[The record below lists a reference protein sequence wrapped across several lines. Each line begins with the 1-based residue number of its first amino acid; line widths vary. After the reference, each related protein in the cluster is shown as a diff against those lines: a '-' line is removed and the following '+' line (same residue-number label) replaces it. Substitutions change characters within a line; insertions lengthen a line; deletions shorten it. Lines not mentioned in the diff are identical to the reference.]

1 LARKAEIEGWLQQS
15 TVDRTLFGAN
25 KIWRFRQDLKSVKLE
40 LVGLDAHGDPLN
52 VLKKDIKRIIIEQM
66 CVEFT
71 LSHVDYYTESNNNYV
86 GFDRPKLAMALG
98 NCSLDYGSH
107 AEKFQRS
114 QTNFWVQVVYKKIKK
129 LHATNMKDITYL
141 TKLIQLFTICKNTK
155 LESIWTVFCY
165 QYPKICHKIIA
176 DSAPEDHADLWQ
188 IYNKNLPI
196 VNALL
201 DIEYSLR
208 SGCIEE
214 FLEYSVWLFYEFHW
228 ETLDLKL
235 NLLQRALAVLILSGN
250 PKRDVNLPASLC
262 KLLSDPAMFGA
273 TSIIGG
279 ATYLLTGF
287 NMAGCNEK
295 AWVPELLK
303 TLDKFVVDNCGSV
316 QSYRW
321 AFDEIFAALK
331 QNGYE
336 KDYKKE
342 ISDLKDTYE
351 AFLMGKVGYKGQKM
365 MRVKQRQRIVD
376 PKLCLAKYEKLIN
389 TGYKSIGS
397 VIYLKNKLKR
407 SLL

>member
-1 LARKAEIEGWLQQS
+1 
-15 TVDRTLFGAN
+15 
-25 KIWRFRQDLKSVKLE
+25 LE

-52 VLKKDIKRIIIEQM
+52 VLKKDIKRRIIEQM

-71 LSHVDYYTESNNNYV
+71 LSHVDYYTDSNHNYV
-86 GFDRPKLAMALG
+86 GFDRPKLARALG
-98 NCSLDYGSH
+98 NCSLDYGYH
-107 AEKFQRS
+107 AENFQRS

-129 LHATNMKDITYL
+129 LHATNMKDFTYL
-141 TKLIQLFTICKNTK
+141 TKLVQLFTICKNTK

-165 QYPKICHKIIA
+165 EYPKTCLKIIA
-176 DSAPEDHADLWQ
+176 DSAPEDHADLWK
-188 IYNKNLPI
+188 IYNKNFPI

-228 ETLDLKL
+228 ENFNLKY

-250 PKRDVNLPASLC
+250 PTRDVNLPASLC

-273 TSIIGG
+273 TSILGD

-287 NMAGCNEK
+287 NMVGCNEK

-303 TLDKFVVDNCGSV
+303 TLDKFAIENSGCGG
-316 QSYRW
+316 
-321 AFDEIFAALK
+321 FDEIFAALR

-336 KDYKKE
+336 KDYEKE
-342 ISDLKDTYE
+342 ISDLKDTCE
-351 AFLMGKVGYKGQKM
+351 
-365 MRVKQRQRIVD
+365 
-376 PKLCLAKYEKLIN
+376 
-389 TGYKSIGS
+389 
-397 VIYLKNKLKR
+397 
-407 SLL
+407 